1 VTVSHGIL
9 DAMTDGG
16 RGVAFFAPF
25 DDTRYFFPFRPIKV
39 SPIGLSFFTA
49 RGLDVIWSEFLWV
62 CIPGII
68 IAAMVFSIRK
78 LRRLRASPAAE

>member
-1 VTVSHGIL
+1 LTSKPICPQRRDPAGLGI
-9 DAMTDGG
+9 
-16 RGVAFFAPF
+16 

-39 SPIGLSFFTA
+39 LPTGLSFFSA

-62 CIPGII
+62 CIPGTI
-68 IAAMVFSIRK
+68 IAAAVLSLRK